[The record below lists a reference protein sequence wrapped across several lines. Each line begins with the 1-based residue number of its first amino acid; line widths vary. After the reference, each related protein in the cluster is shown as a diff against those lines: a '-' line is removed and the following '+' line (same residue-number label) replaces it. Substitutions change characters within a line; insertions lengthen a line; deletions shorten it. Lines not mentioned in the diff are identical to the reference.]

1 MGFQLNY
8 TTNQEI
14 YEYNEAIHE
23 PQYGACK
30 KRLKAAKREW
40 DIL

>member
-8 TTNQEI
+8 TTNLDL

-30 KRLKAAKREW
+30 KRLNEARWEW